1 MPKRFALAPA
11 LLCATA
17 LGQQTI
23 GHVSLQDAML
33 TGTLEVSG
41 GEATLRGGASIV
53 ARDHTAVLALNR
65 GGSVSVCSTSSLHV
79 TTGSGDQAPLLF
91 ALDRGAMEIRT
102 LVEPRDAVI
111 TPDLRISARGA
122 GRLDLRVRVVS
133 NGDTCVEN
141 RGTGAPALDIVEQF
155 GDGVYQ
161 IAGGQ
166 HVLFEHGSVHE
177 VVDKESSPCGCPP
190 TPVMSL
196 AENGVTVA
204 PGQAAR
210 AGSEAARSREEHPF
224 PAAQSQGLAP
234 TGVIQKPQTPAGQT
248 HAQVSATMAYG
259 GDKDASE
266 TEAKAARSS
275 QPATPSGAPS
285 AVTPGEAGAAGGAG
299 STGGTRSRRPGL
311 PAASS
316 SGAPAE
322 GSSASSPAGVRG
334 EAKPV
339 EVKAPPPPAPPG
351 AKDLAHRIGRFFKRI
366 FGAH

>member
-1 MPKRFALAPA
+1 
-11 LLCATA
+11 
-17 LGQQTI
+17 
-23 GHVSLQDAML
+23 ML

-79 TTGSGDQAPLLF
+79 TTGAGDQAPLLF
-91 ALDRGAMEIRT
+91 ALDRGAVEIRT
-102 LVEPRDAVI
+102 LAEQRDAVI
-111 TPDLRISARGA
+111 TPDLRISAKAA

-141 RGTGAPALDIVEQF
+141 RGAGAPALDIVEQF

-166 HVLFEHGSVHE
+166 HVLFEHGSIRE
-177 VVDKESSPCGCPP
+177 VVDHESSPCGCPP

-196 AENGVTVA
+196 ADKGVTVA

-210 AGSEAARSREEHPF
+210 VGSEAAQNREEHPF
-224 PAAQSQGLAP
+224 PVAQSQGLAP
-234 TGVIQKPQTPAGQT
+234 TGVVQSSQTPAGQA

-259 GDKDASE
+259 TDKDSTE
-266 TEAKAARSS
+266 TEARAAAAP
-275 QPATPSGAPS
+275 QPATSSTGVPRSGS
-285 AVTPGEAGAAGGAG
+285 GAG
-299 STGGTRSRRPGL
+299 SSGETASRRSEASAP
-311 PAASS
+311 SS
-316 SGAPAE
+316 SGAPAS
-322 GSSASSPAGVRG
+322 GTHATASAPPPHDAT
-334 EAKPV
+334 PV

-366 FGAH
+366 FGGR